1 MRTCHTLSLPW
12 QGEGQGE
19 GVRGEGVKPRTIR
32 QLWQTCAAGCLGA
45 RATSRV
51 SVCSG
56 RCVRTR
62 RGRTQLASSTARA
75 TAPVGPRH
83 VCHGAAIGPAS
94 RTAAWG
100 AVLALAAFARRHRHS
115 RHRHPRH
122 PRHPVDPMAA
132 SLFTRPALM
141 HRKLVVPRTTAA
153 TRELVTSSPCANQGR
168 PSAVTR
174 MIGFVPVG
182 KSRHRRHHRRGLLAI
197 RRSHRQRPHLP
208 SRVRSVPGSSSPASS
223 SSAAR

>member
-1 MRTCHTLSLPW
+1 M
-12 QGEGQGE
+12 
-19 GVRGEGVKPRTIR
+19 KPRTIR
-32 QLWQTCAAGCLGA
+32 QLWQTCAAGCLGRA
-45 RATSRV
+45 RPSRV

-115 RHRHPRH
+115 RHRHLRH

-141 HRKLVVPRTTAA
+141 HRKHVVPRTTAA